1 MVGDIMTS
9 NLKWKSAEILKV
21 FGSTLKQGIF
31 IGGKATNSGIIT
43 KDEPTNFTPNY
54 IANIYENIN
63 THVPLYIDHSVN
75 DRKPIGYAFK
85 FGVTESLDDIQYAG
99 FVFNQQARNKIMIDG
114 YDYVSPEI
122 DEDNGVPHLRGIAF
136 VRNPAI
142 SGTEVGAE
150 IKVFS
155 NVDTNVGN
163 GDSNTMSD
171 TIVGDM
177 PVNLTTATGTSYT
190 QPSIPIQPVVQLPAN
205 ITNTPN
211 LVDLSELRA
220 EIAEYKAKFEQ
231 QAAKT
236 EQLLTGQYNS
246 VIAEMKTLGIEEPGK
261 IVQGLPTEQKIAIL
275 SKLKDSLVKNK
286 PMTST
291 TSVMPNVDDK
301 STENE
306 TAFKEVVTEL
316 GLSEDQIKKLKGG
329 S

>member
-1 MVGDIMTS
+1 MTS

-21 FGSTLKQGIF
+21 FGSTLKQGTF
-31 IGGKATNSGIIT
+31 IGGRATNSGTIT

-54 IANIYENIN
+54 IANIYENIT
-63 THVPLYIDHSVN
+63 THVPLFIDHGIS

-85 FGVTESLDDIQYAG
+85 FGVTETLDDIQYAG

-122 DEDNGVPHLRGIAF
+122 DEDNGMPHLRGIAF

-155 NVDTNVGN
+155 SVGTNSPN
-163 GDSNTMSD
+163 GDSNTMND
-171 TIVGDM
+171 TIVGDV
-177 PVNLTTATGTSYT
+177 PVNPITTSTGTASS
-190 QPSIPIQPVVQLPAN
+190 QPYIPTHPQPVVHAPTN
-205 ITNTPN
+205 VTNTPN

-231 QAAKT
+231 QSAKT

-246 VIAEMKTLGIEEPGK
+246 VVVEMKSLGIEEPGK

-291 TSVMPNVDDK
+291 TSTMPNVDDK
-301 STENE
+301 TSENE
-306 TAFKEVVTEL
+306 KAFKEVVTEL